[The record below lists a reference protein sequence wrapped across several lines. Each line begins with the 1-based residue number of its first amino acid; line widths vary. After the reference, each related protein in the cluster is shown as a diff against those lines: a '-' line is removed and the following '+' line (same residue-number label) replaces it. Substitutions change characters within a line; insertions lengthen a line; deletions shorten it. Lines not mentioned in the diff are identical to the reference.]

1 MRTQNHHKEK
11 GYLQA
16 DPNNEIKSQR
26 NEVRTVIIELGML
39 LNKSDRYSIRKRL
52 KEIDKETPNRT
63 TQKRR
68 LLDELNN
75 ILVLT

>member
-1 MRTQNHHKEK
+1 
-11 GYLQA
+11 
-16 DPNNEIKSQR
+16 
-26 NEVRTVIIELGML
+26 ML

-68 LLDELNN
+68 LLEELNN